1 MQLSNFLKI
10 VNSKFLIIFIYY
22 LTHLE
27 LFVAF
32 SKVNNQLV
40 SSFKHDGIIK
50 ETRGG
55 NSNFDVILQIL
66 MRNKYVA
73 HLGSSF
79 LFTINLVGW
88 FMVFNTTYNFSI
100 ILWQS
105 VLLVEKTA
113 VTRTNY
119 SIVLTE

>member
-1 MQLSNFLKI
+1 MLLDC
-10 VNSKFLIIFIYY
+10 VIFIYY

-79 LFTINLVGW
+79 IFDFGLSVQFYRAHSVRTIL
-88 FMVFNTTYNFSI
+88 
-100 ILWQS
+100 
-105 VLLVEKTA
+105 
-113 VTRTNY
+113 
-119 SIVLTE
+119 

>member
-1 MQLSNFLKI
+1 MLLDC
-10 VNSKFLIIFIYY
+10 VIFIYY

-55 NSNFDVILQIL
+55 NSNFDVKLD
-66 MRNKYVA
+66 
-73 HLGSSF
+73 
-79 LFTINLVGW
+79 
-88 FMVFNTTYNFSI
+88 FNAKRIRHTFRQFFYF
-100 ILWQS
+100 
-105 VLLVEKTA
+105 
-113 VTRTNY
+113 
-119 SIVLTE
+119 